1 MTQNST
7 ITTDKTGAPVTVA
20 PDPENHRYTI
30 SVEGEVAGF
39 AAYADRGDGESGTVR
54 RVFYH
59 TEVQEA
65 FGGRG
70 LATILVT
77 AALDD
82 VRAQGMRIVAV
93 CPLVSAFLKKH
104 PAYADITDPVTK
116 DILNWLGA

>member
-1 MTQNST
+1 MTQNSPT
-7 ITTDKTGAPVTVA
+7 TTDKTGAPVTVA

-30 SVEGEVAGF
+30 SVDGEVAGF
-39 AAYADRGDGESGTVR
+39 AAYADRDNA

-77 AALDD
+77 GALDD
-82 VRAQGMRIVAV
+82 VRAQGKRIVGV

-104 PAYADITDPVTK
+104 PSYADITDPVTK
-116 DILNWLGA
+116 DILNWLGVPRN

>member
-7 ITTDKTGAPVTVA
+7 TIDKTGVPVTVA
-20 PDPENHRYTI
+20 PDPDNRRYTV
-30 SVEGEVAGF
+30 SVDGEVVGF
-39 AAYADRGDGESGTVR
+39 AAYADRDED

-77 AALDD
+77 SALDD
-82 VRAQGMRIVAV
+82 VRAQGKRIIAV

-116 DILNWLGA
+116 DILSWLGA